1 MNMLRVTVLISAI
14 FMIVMNSVGSAYI
27 GTQVGTLSD
36 QYPTRV
42 VAAGYAFAIWG
53 IIFLGTL
60 IYAIYQVRGAAPSG
74 PFLDRLAPYA
84 IFAFFLTGI
93 WIPIFQLERFV
104 ASLVVML
111 LLLGTLAL
119 MYGLI
124 TQQETVVGLS
134 AAETWIIKGPFS
146 IFLGWITAATIL
158 NFSQT
163 LTALGWGGFG
173 LSEVTWAIVMLC
185 AAGLIAGLTAYFGG
199 GNLFYAG
206 TLVWALVAVSQ
217 KQADV
222 PLLATTALVVSGVIL
237 VAAILH
243 YIPGLGGLSGVT
255 TS

>member
-1 MNMLRVTVLISAI
+1 MNILRVAVLVSAI
-14 FMIVMNSVGSAYI
+14 FMIVMNSVGSAFI

-60 IYAIYQVRGAAPSG
+60 IYAIYQVRSGAPSG

-84 IFAFFLTGI
+84 IAAFFLTGI
-93 WIPIFQLERFV
+93 WIPIFQLERFLL
-104 ASLVVML
+104 SLIVML

-119 MYGLI
+119 IYGLI
-124 TQQETVVGLS
+124 TQQVETVGLS
-134 AAETWIIKGPFS
+134 TAELWIIKAPFS

-163 LTALGWGGFG
+163 LMALGWGGFG
-173 LSEVTWAIVMLC
+173 LSEVTWAVTMLC
-185 AAGLIAGLTAYFGG
+185 AAGLIAGLTAYLGG

-222 PLLATTALVVSGVIL
+222 PLLATTALVVSGIIL
-237 VAAILH
+237 VAAFL
-243 YIPGLGGLSGVT
+243 YYVPGLGGAAGVAA
-255 TS
+255 S